1 MTSGNKLITVNQV
14 VQTDK
19 QNIIH
24 TAASEM
30 NIVWII
36 Q

>member
-1 MTSGNKLITVNQV
+1 MTSGNKLITVNQA

-24 TAASEM
+24 NAASEM